1 MPRRR
6 SNLTVILTE
15 AIDHLDMTKAEF
27 AQRLGLSSAALSRI
41 LHARGVLNVERSLKV
56 ASLYDIDA
64 AVVLRAAGHHKIVDL
79 LEEVYTPQ
87 RIRSIK
93 MSPEVQRQF
102 IQTFES
108 LSHSGQILFNKM
120 LAYMVERQG
129 APPLKL
135 DHTSPRASHSR
146 RRAAQ

>member
-1 MPRRR
+1 
-6 SNLTVILTE
+6 
-15 AIDHLDMTKAEF
+15 MTKAEF

-93 MSPEVQRQF
+93 DVARGATSVHPEFR
-102 IQTFES
+102 
-108 LSHSGQILFNKM
+108 KP
-120 LAYMVERQG
+120 LALG
-129 APPLKL
+129 ANPV
-135 DHTSPRASHSR
+135 
-146 RRAAQ
+146 